1 MRSFLFVLVI
11 TALTAIWG
19 CKNTT
24 HKADLSQTDCPQKAF
39 FKKFKQF
46 EGQKFLGNRC
56 LLPKA

>member
-11 TALTAIWG
+11 TALTAIGG

-24 HKADLSQTDCPQKAF
+24 HKAEQSQIDCPQKAF

-46 EGQKFLGNRC
+46 EGQKF
-56 LLPKA
+56 